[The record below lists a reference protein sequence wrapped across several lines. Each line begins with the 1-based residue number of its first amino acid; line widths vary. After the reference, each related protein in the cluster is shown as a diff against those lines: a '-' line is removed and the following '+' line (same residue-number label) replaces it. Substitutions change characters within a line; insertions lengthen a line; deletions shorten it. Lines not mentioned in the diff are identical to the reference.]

1 MNTEARASRI
11 CTKGTF
17 SRLDTPTKHRGIL
30 PITCPNGNATHN
42 NRKCTGTR
50 DTTTPTAR
58 NLPIVTSPSG
68 NDIKKRVY
76 VNSSA
81 LSRSVHRGAG
91 IRGQPHRKGH
101 VDPHNMGTTGFHTTK
116 IHTVYSAEKPRH
128 DRRKYSAT
136 YRKFAI
142 GKNQRDSIYAHTD
155 RHDGVRE
162 NDHSNVFNGLAKNG
176 STGPV
181 KTSTSNVK
189 MGIGYDKRCS
199 YKGKKKSGF
208 KTGMSYSESMGRNNT
223 TPKTKFRTARSR
235 SRCHNSGLGVLPKT
249 LKSDPHRA
257 ARYAVI
263 GEDDARRV
271 KTVEKEMEGDEKFN
285 DNNHKRDGKYSS
297 PLRNDSSLH
306 KERSIGPRR
315 GRSGRTQS
323 RSTIANSA
331 GETCRPHGTLTQHGT
346 ISRPLGRNNKQASTP
361 DITDVSNLEK
371 WATASRRL
379 PQHPEQGIN
388 NPFK

>member
-11 CTKGTF
+11 CTEGTF
-17 SRLDTPTKHRGIL
+17 SRWETSTPHFGTLLIRR
-30 PITCPNGNATHN
+30 PNGDARHN

-58 NLPIVTSPSG
+58 NLSIDNTPPG
-68 NDIKKRVY
+68 NDFQKRVY
-76 VNSSA
+76 GNSSA
-81 LSRSVHRGAG
+81 LARSVHRGAG

-176 STGPV
+176 SAGPV

-208 KTGMSYSESMGRNNT
+208 KTGMSSSESMGRNNT
-223 TPKTKFRTARSR
+223 TPKTKFRTARTRSQCHNIGLGRAAKNLQKRPAQSGQARGNSR
-235 SRCHNSGLGVLPKT
+235 SRRTTGS
-249 LKSDPHRA
+249 R
-257 ARYAVI
+257 
-263 GEDDARRV
+263 
-271 KTVEKEMEGDEKFN
+271 
-285 DNNHKRDGKYSS
+285 NHKR
-297 PLRNDSSLH
+297 ND
-306 KERSIGPRR
+306 KRR
-315 GRSGRTQS
+315 KS
-323 RSTIANSA
+323 
-331 GETCRPHGTLTQHGT
+331 
-346 ISRPLGRNNKQASTP
+346 
-361 DITDVSNLEK
+361 
-371 WATASRRL
+371 
-379 PQHPEQGIN
+379 
-388 NPFK
+388 